1 MKARNRILALA
12 GAAALLFAGG
22 LGLGTLLRSAGG
34 AGSPD
39 APADRMTTATAD
51 PAAARDASTGG
62 AEAGAGD
69 APAFGSSFAR
79 RARAAEPSDTVASSD
94 PRHTPTVTAVRRV
107 MPSVVSVNVVS
118 TETTRSQ
125 GPFGFVPFGA
135 QRQVRGLGSGFAID
149 DQGYILTNAHVVE
162 NASRIVVVDAS
173 GHRYTAHLV
182 GADGLTD
189 VALLKV
195 PAGRVP
201 PAPLGSSSDLM
212 VGEPAIAIGNP
223 FGFYLSN
230 TEATVTT
237 GVVSGVNR
245 DYRGN
250 GDREVLYADMIQTD
264 AAINPGNSGGPLVNA
279 DGRVVGVNSFILS
292 KSGGSEG
299 LGFAIPIDRALRI
312 ADELRKFGRIRRPY
326 VGLDVATV
334 TSDSLVART
343 VVRRVAPGSPAAS
356 AGIRKGDVI
365 LTLDG
370 DRVRGPL
377 DWEVALLDVGVGSTA
392 RLRYLRDGKQSEVEL
407 GVKELPSE
415 EAQRV
420 EVLRGLQLVT
430 VTPQIAVERHL
441 SVDQGALIVDV
452 SSDVAGSTLMQEGD
466 VIVAIDRR
474 EVKTADDAAQL
485 FKAATQRGFVRV
497 WLYRNGESLVTSFG
511 LR

>member
-1 MKARNRILALA
+1 
-12 GAAALLFAGG
+12 
-22 LGLGTLLRSAGG
+22 
-34 AGSPD
+34 
-39 APADRMTTATAD
+39 
-51 PAAARDASTGG
+51 
-62 AEAGAGD
+62 
-69 APAFGSSFAR
+69 
-79 RARAAEPSDTVASSD
+79 
-94 PRHTPTVTAVRRV
+94 
-107 MPSVVSVNVVS
+107 
-118 TETTRSQ
+118 
-125 GPFGFVPFGA
+125 
-135 QRQVRGLGSGFAID
+135 
-149 DQGYILTNAHVVE
+149 
-162 NASRIVVVDAS
+162 
-173 GHRYTAHLV
+173 
-182 GADGLTD
+182 
-189 VALLKV
+189 
-195 PAGRVP
+195 
-201 PAPLGSSSDLM
+201 
-212 VGEPAIAIGNP
+212 
-223 FGFYLSN
+223 
-230 TEATVTT
+230 
-237 GVVSGVNR
+237 
-245 DYRGN
+245 
-250 GDREVLYADMIQTD
+250 MIQTD

-279 DGRVVGVNSFILS
+279 DGRVVGVNSFIIS

-365 LTLDG
+365 LTLNG

-392 RLRYLRDGKQSEVEL
+392 RLRYLRDGQDHEAEL
-407 GVKELPSE
+407 QVKELPSE

-441 SVDQGALIVDV
+441 AVDQGALIVDV
-452 SSDVAGSTLMQEGD
+452 SSDVASATGMQDGD

-485 FKAATQRGFVRV
+485 FKVATRRGFVRV
-497 WLYRNGESLVTSFG
+497 WLYRKGESLMTGFG